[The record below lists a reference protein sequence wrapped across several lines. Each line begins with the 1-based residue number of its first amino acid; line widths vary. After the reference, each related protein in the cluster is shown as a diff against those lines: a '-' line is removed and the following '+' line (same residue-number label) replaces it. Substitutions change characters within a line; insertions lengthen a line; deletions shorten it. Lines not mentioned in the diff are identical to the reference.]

1 MPPKLRQP
9 CSQGWLLWQIRLIQL
24 GQIGSQGCARL
35 HGRQAVDFASR
46 MRAVEVV
53 NGLHVNAGIMDSKS
67 TEPSL
72 CVKSS
77 SVLLS
82 LSVEARTLP
91 LALSTVARTVRA
103 LSPPVARRLRLS
115 SSALSVR
122 VRSFR
127 FDPPAVEAAGVK
139 PARRLISA
147 PAHVDSPVGRTRLR
161 PPPNVLTVRERLF
174 YSLQPPIET
183 WVGSRAIDLPAP
195 PFPYQVQG
203 IAFLVPRY
211 AALLG
216 DEMGLGKTMQAIV
229 AARILF
235 AVGLIHSMLI
245 VCPKPLVSN
254 WVRELATW
262 AGDLPVTVV
271 EGCTGRRYARW
282 RVPNMPVK
290 IVNYELL
297 ARDIGFLEEAGVEFD
312 LVVLDEAQ
320 RIKNRHAQT
329 AKAVWALRRQRS
341 WALTGTP
348 LENSP
353 EDLISIFAFLEPG
366 LIRGTPSISSL
377 RRTTEPYIMR
387 RLKEQVLHD
396 LPEKIIRDAYIDLTP
411 AQRETYR
418 LAEQRGILQLN
429 QLGNAVSIQNVFEL
443 ILRLKQIC
451 NFDPVTGDSAK
462 LEQLRADL
470 EQVASSGRKA
480 LVFSQWVGTLQR
492 LNEQLSEFRPLELH
506 GSIRP
511 ADRLRAMEQF
521 KREPGRYVLLLSYGA
536 GGVGLNLQ
544 HSQYVFLFD
553 RWWNPAVEDQAIDRA
568 YRIGQKHTVFVT
580 RFVATGTIEERINE
594 VLEQKRA
601 LAAELVPGGDGL
613 GKLGMT
619 EAEIFGLF
627 DLQVP
632 ARRAA

>member
-1 MPPKLRQP
+1 
-9 CSQGWLLWQIRLIQL
+9 
-24 GQIGSQGCARL
+24 
-35 HGRQAVDFASR
+35 
-46 MRAVEVV
+46 
-53 NGLHVNAGIMDSKS
+53 
-67 TEPSL
+67 
-72 CVKSS
+72 
-77 SVLLS
+77 
-82 LSVEARTLP
+82 
-91 LALSTVARTVRA
+91 
-103 LSPPVARRLRLS
+103 
-115 SSALSVR
+115 
-122 VRSFR
+122 
-127 FDPPAVEAAGVK
+127 
-139 PARRLISA
+139 
-147 PAHVDSPVGRTRLR
+147 
-161 PPPNVLTVRERLF
+161 VRERLF
-174 YSLQPPIET
+174 YSLQPPVET
-183 WVGSRAIDLPAP
+183 WVGSRAIDLPAQ
-195 PFPYQVQG
+195 PFPYQAQG

-235 AVGLIHSMLI
+235 ATGLIRSMLI

-254 WVRELATW
+254 WRRELALW
-262 AGDLPVTVV
+262 AADLPVAVI
-271 EGCTGRRYARW
+271 EGTSGRRHARW

-297 ARDIGFLEEAGVEFD
+297 ARDIDFLDEEGIEFD

-329 AKAVWALRRQRS
+329 AKAVRALRRQRS

-353 EDLISIFAFLEPG
+353 EDLISIFAFIDPG
-366 LIRGTPSISSL
+366 LIRGTPSLASL

-387 RLKEQVLHD
+387 RLKEQVLQD
-396 LPEKIIRDAYIDLTP
+396 LPEKIIRDARIDLTP

-418 LAEQRGILQLN
+418 LAERRGVLQLN
-429 QLGNAVSIQNVFEL
+429 QLGDAVTIQNVFEL

-451 NFDPVTGDSAK
+451 NFDPATGESAK
-462 LEQLRADL
+462 LEQLRTDL

-480 LVFSQWVGTLQR
+480 LVFSQWVQTLRR
-492 LNEQLSEFRPLELH
+492 LKEQLSEFRPLELH
-506 GSIRP
+506 GSVRP
-511 ADRLRAMEQF
+511 AERLRAIEQF
-521 KREPGRYVLLLSYGA
+521 KRDPQRYVLLLSYGA

-544 HSQYVFLFD
+544 CAQYVFLFD

-580 RFVATGTIEERINE
+580 RFLATDTIEERINE

-601 LAAELVPGGDGL
+601 MAAEVVPGGDGAA
-613 GKLGMT
+613 KLGMT

-627 DLQVP
+627 DLHVP